1 MQVQPALSLL
11 KLRYNLVVKLL
22 PSCQT
27 LIAVLV
33 GGDGLGAV
41 ECSEVQLADLP
52 PQLEDTRVFAL
63 TLRGNGLR
71 KFPVGKLREM
81 GEIIKSGMEGSPRP
95 DNIVH
100 TGAWSLEIS
109 DNHLHSIPSLAFTGL
124 ERSLWCLILSNNKF
138 TRIPS
143 DSVSRLQKLNRLD
156 LAG

>member
-11 KLRYNLVVKLL
+11 KLRYNLVVKLQ

-27 LIAVLV
+27 LMSLV

-81 GEIIKSGMEGSPRP
+81 GEIIK
-95 DNIVH
+95 
-100 TGAWSLEIS
+100 
-109 DNHLHSIPSLAFTGL
+109 
-124 ERSLWCLILSNNKF
+124 
-138 TRIPS
+138 
-143 DSVSRLQKLNRLD
+143 
-156 LAG
+156 